1 MRESCVSLTR
11 ARKYRTISRTLLPF
25 AGLYVAGFAIGT
37 AIYRA
42 TGHLGLFFGPL
53 GPFRRASLSGAPRH
67 PMPTF
72 DRWTEW
78 IPLILCGWLFMAEMA
93 RQQNRRSGADRL
105 LLLGYLLLG
114 VSMSRTLVLNGL
126 SETVY
131 LGIATLTGLVLAK
144 ARWRAWGTPVRLAA
158 VAVVSAAIVLAVI
171 VWGALD
177 ADRLRR
183 M

>member
-1 MRESCVSLTR
+1 MQR
-11 ARKYRTISRTLLPF
+11 A
-25 AGLYVAGFAIGT
+25 
-37 AIYRA
+37 
-42 TGHLGLFFGPL
+42 
-53 GPFRRASLSGAPRH
+53 
-67 PMPTF
+67 
-72 DRWTEW
+72 
-78 IPLILCGWLFMAEMA
+78 
-93 RQQNRRSGADRL
+93 
-105 LLLGYLLLG
+105 
-114 VSMSRTLVLNGL
+114 LNGL